1 MWRCVDFE
9 SPIGGDR
16 AKTCYRN
23 DDLLILVCGF
33 CWCGGRI
40 FTEKSRIGSL
50 ELLSVDFSRFQS
62 VSVGFSRFQ
71 SVSVGF
77 SCLFRFRDTSVF
89 RGFVLFC
96 LVFFLFCLVL
106 FERQRELEMEEWN
119 DRLINRYSE
128 CWWHTHA
135 TIASRHWGTHRLAL
149 LIDGGF
155 VAAVTSKSIWLGHF
169 FLLVVLET
177 PLNDWW
183 FRLVSAQ
190 NQTGNMNKSP
200 ANCNNRQPNKWI
212 NLAVINACKQVL
224 WMLTRGTQPFDLESS

>member
-89 RGFVLFC
+89 RGFFFVLFSF
-96 LVFFLFCLVL
+96 VWKA
-106 FERQRELEMEEWN
+106 ERIRNGRVE
-119 DRLINRYSE
+119 R
-128 CWWHTHA
+128 
-135 TIASRHWGTHRLAL
+135 
-149 LIDGGF
+149 
-155 VAAVTSKSIWLGHF
+155 
-169 FLLVVLET
+169 
-177 PLNDWW
+177 
-183 FRLVSAQ
+183 
-190 NQTGNMNKSP
+190 P
-200 ANCNNRQPNKWI
+200 AY
-212 NLAVINACKQVL
+212 KQVL
-224 WMLTRGTQPFDLESS
+224 WMLMAHTRNHSVSALGNTSTCIVNRWRIRGSGDQQKHLAGAFLSVGCIGDAVEWLMVSVGFSAKPNW